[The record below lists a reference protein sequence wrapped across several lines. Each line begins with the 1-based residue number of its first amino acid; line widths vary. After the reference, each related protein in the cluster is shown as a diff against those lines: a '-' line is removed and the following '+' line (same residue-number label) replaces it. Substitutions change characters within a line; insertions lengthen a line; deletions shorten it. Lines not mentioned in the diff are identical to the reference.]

1 LNFFLQKSEKNILF
15 FAHFHSKILL
25 KDYDF
30 WQFSIDP
37 GYVRVYGKLPNRSKI
52 APGGLWKRGYFFKT
66 FSKK

>member
-1 LNFFLQKSEKNILF
+1 
-15 FAHFHSKILL
+15 LL

-52 APGGLWKRGYFFKT
+52 APGGLWKCAIIFLI
-66 FSKK
+66 FSEN